1 VASFRARVRARASR
15 ATSSVPRAPS
25 STFIAVHTRARAFDR
40 ASDDVR
46 TSARGP
52 SHHIRVVRSRR
63 RRRTGG
69 VRARADRGHAHGRE
83 RGGLLRPSQERRS
96 RRHRAKFVRRR
107 VRTTRATTRR
117 TIARVGASRVC
128 VFITQMKTSHAGLNG
143 RRMRHRSVVAKSD
156 RPTDRA
162 PKDDAHRTTRT
173 AKLRHRDDDD
183 DDGDAGGIST
193 RAGDG
198 DREDAASTRRDARV
212 DRSRCRPRAA
222 RRSRARR
229 TRFDAPRGR
238 SRARARRRARAR
250 TRTRR

>member
-1 VASFRARVRARASR
+1 MRIDLLSRASRSRDVTSARASVRSPEFAAIEAPVVVSPARDRRCRPSRYHLRPWSIRAKACTSNLQSLFARRTRRARQSSRPRSRLLASPWRASRKGPIQTFYPHRVPPVASFRARVRARASR

-40 ASDDVR
+40 ASVDVR

-128 VFITQMKTSHAGLNG
+128 VFI
-143 RRMRHRSVVAKSD
+143 HR
-156 RPTDRA
+156 
-162 PKDDAHRTTRT
+162 
-173 AKLRHRDDDD
+173 
-183 DDGDAGGIST
+183 
-193 RAGDG
+193 
-198 DREDAASTRRDARV
+198 
-212 DRSRCRPRAA
+212 
-222 RRSRARR
+222 
-229 TRFDAPRGR
+229 
-238 SRARARRRARAR
+238 
-250 TRTRR
+250 

>member
-1 VASFRARVRARASR
+1 MPTVAISPSTLVHSCEGMYFKPSITVRATHEARSSVIASTVPSPRLALARVAQGAHPNILSTPRPARGVVSRARD
-15 ATSSVPRAPS
+15 
-25 STFIAVHTRARAFDR
+25 ARAFDR

-128 VFITQMKTSHAGLNG
+128 VFI
-143 RRMRHRSVVAKSD
+143 HR
-156 RPTDRA
+156 
-162 PKDDAHRTTRT
+162 
-173 AKLRHRDDDD
+173 
-183 DDGDAGGIST
+183 
-193 RAGDG
+193 
-198 DREDAASTRRDARV
+198 
-212 DRSRCRPRAA
+212 
-222 RRSRARR
+222 
-229 TRFDAPRGR
+229 
-238 SRARARRRARAR
+238 
-250 TRTRR
+250 